1 MIGLMTRRE
10 WILIGVI
17 TGWFGFLAVWMW
29 RIGKAEQ
36 AARLDVGGEAEFL
49 VTDRVL
55 DATVPM
61 GFEAVA
67 TPADFRSAS
76 GRYIA
81 AANALL
87 AFDGAGAVTEQ
98 WRCGFELP
106 AARLTTVLEV
116 GSTVWVGT
124 DGAGVVAIEGGK
136 VRHILP
142 NWLAYRKVRALLA
155 VDSGSLLWGTEGGVV
170 RFDGKALSRF
180 QGSTERV
187 DVTALAGKEEDLY
200 VGTRTAG
207 MWRFHAG
214 QLTKFGEAEGLPD
227 AEVQA
232 VGVAGDV
239 AVAGG
244 PLGAALFRAGKFER
258 KLAEGFFVRSL
269 VVEGE
274 TLFAGTMEDGL
285 VTVPLGA
292 TGRPVVTGQ
301 GEIRQVVSATRVLT
315 PRALEKKGSAVV
327 TAPAGLLTD
336 GNVSA
341 LAMDGAGRLWV
352 GYFDRGLDILGADG
366 RLAHFEND
374 RLFCVN
380 RIAHGSGR
388 TAVATANGLVYFDGS
403 GKQKQVLTKAD
414 GLIATH
420 VTDVLLW
427 DDRALAATPA
437 GVTLFDK
444 SGARSFNAFHG
455 MVNNHVY
462 SLAERGTEI
471 FCGTL
476 GGITRIHQG
485 ELRVSYNTAN
495 SGLGANW
502 VSAMAV
508 AGTDLWVG
516 TYGGGVQRLDGNN
529 AWRSFGNELPK
540 NVVVNPGAMLAT
552 AQGIYA
558 GTLEHGLLF
567 YDLVNLR
574 WQVITRG
581 LPSVNVTALALGSGY
596 LYAGTDNGLV
606 KIVET
611 GLRV

>member
-1 MIGLMTRRE
+1 MNRRRWMGVGAGTVGFGLVGR
-10 WILIGVI
+10 WLWQV
-17 TGWFGFLAVWMW
+17 A
-29 RIGKAEQ
+29 KAEE
-36 AARLDVGGEAEFL
+36 AARLDVGGNAEFSL
-49 VTDRVL
+49 TDRVL

-67 TPADFRSAS
+67 TPADFRGSS

-87 AFDGAGAVTEQ
+87 AFNEAGVMTEQ

-106 AARLTTVLEV
+106 AARLTAVVEV
-116 GSTVWVGT
+116 GAVVWVAT

-142 NWLAYRKVRALLA
+142 NWLGHRKVRALL
-155 VDSGSLLWGTEGGVV
+155 VGDSGSLLWGTSGGVV

-200 VGTRTAG
+200 VGTRGAG

-214 QLTKFGEAEGLPD
+214 QLAKFGEAEGLPD
-227 AEVQA
+227 GEVQA

-258 KLAEGFFVRSL
+258 RLAEGFFVRSL

-285 VTVPLGA
+285 VTVPLGV
-292 TGRPVVTGQ
+292 TGRPVVTGG
-301 GEIRQVVSATRVLT
+301 GEIRQVISATKVLT
-315 PRALEKKGSAVV
+315 RTALVSKGSAVV

-352 GYFDRGLDILGADG
+352 GYFDRGLDILGTDG
-366 RLAHFEND
+366 RVVHFEND

-380 RIAHGSGR
+380 RIVHGSGR

-403 GKQKQVLTKAD
+403 GKQKQVLTKVD

-420 VTDVLLW
+420 VTDVLLV
-427 DDRALAATPA
+427 DERTFLATPA
-437 GVTLFDK
+437 GVTVIDK
-444 SGARSFNAFHG
+444 LGARSFNAFHG
-455 MVNNHVY
+455 LVNNHVY
-462 SLAERGTEI
+462 SLAARGAEI

-476 GGITRIHQG
+476 GGITRMHQG

-508 AGTDLWVG
+508 AGMDLWVG

-529 AWRSFGNELPK
+529 QWRGFGNDLPK

-552 AQGIYA
+552 AQGVYA

-581 LPSVNVTALALGSGY
+581 LPSVNVTALALGNGF

-606 KIVET
+606 KILET

>member
-1 MIGLMTRRE
+1 MMGSMTRRR
-10 WILIGVI
+10 WIGIGVG
-17 TGWFGFLAVWMW
+17 TGWFGFLGVWMW

-36 AARLDVGGEAEFL
+36 AARLDVTGNAEFL
-49 VTDRVL
+49 VTDSVR
-55 DATVPM
+55 DATLPA

-81 AANALL
+81 AANALF
-87 AFDGAGAVTEQ
+87 AFDEAGVMTEQ

-106 AARLTTVLEV
+106 AARLTAVVEV
-116 GSTVWVGT
+116 GSVVWVAT

-136 VRHILP
+136 VRHVLP
-142 NWLAYRKVRALLA
+142 NWLAHRKVRALLA
-155 VDSGSLLWGTEGGVV
+155 VESGSLLWGTAGGVV

-227 AEVQA
+227 GEVQA

-239 AVAGG
+239 AVAGT

-292 TGRPVVTGQ
+292 TGRPEVTGQ
-301 GEIRQVVSATRVLT
+301 GEIRQVVSPTRVLT
-315 PRALEKKGSAVV
+315 GTTLVSKGNPVVRAQ
-327 TAPAGLLTD
+327 AGLLTD

-352 GYFDRGLDILGADG
+352 GYFDRGLDVLGTDG
-366 RLAHFEND
+366 RVAHFEND

-380 RIAHGSGR
+380 RIVHGSGR
-388 TAVATANGLVYFDGS
+388 TAVATANGLVYFDGT

-420 VTDVLLW
+420 VTDVLLG
-427 DDRALAATPA
+427 DDRAYVATPA
-437 GVTLFDK
+437 GVTVFDK
-444 SGARSFNAFHG
+444 TGARSFNAFHG
-455 MVNNHVY
+455 LVNNHVY
-462 SLAERGTEI
+462 SLAARGMDI

-476 GGITRIHQG
+476 GGITRLHQG

-502 VSAMAV
+502 VSALAV
-508 AGTDLWVG
+508 AGTDLYAG
-516 TYGGGVQRLDGNN
+516 TYGGGVYRLDGNN
-529 AWRSFGNELPK
+529 QWRGFGNDLPK

-574 WQVITRG
+574 WQVIARG
-581 LPSVNVTALALGSGY
+581 LPSINVTALALGNGY

>member
-1 MIGLMTRRE
+1 VAGN
-10 WILIGVI
+10 
-17 TGWFGFLAVWMW
+17 
-29 RIGKAEQ
+29 
-36 AARLDVGGEAEFL
+36 AEFL
-49 VTDRVL
+49 VSDRVL
-55 DATVPM
+55 DATLPA

-87 AFDGAGAVTEQ
+87 AFDEAGVVTEQ

-106 AARLTTVLEV
+106 AARLTAMLEV
-116 GSTVWVGT
+116 GSTVWVAT

-136 VRHILP
+136 VRHVLP
-142 NWLAYRKVRALLA
+142 NWLAHRKVRTLLA

-170 RFDGKALSRF
+170 RYDGKALSRF

-187 DVTALAGKEEDLY
+187 DVTSLAGKEEDLY
-200 VGTRTAG
+200 VGTRGAG

-269 VVEGE
+269 RVEGE
-274 TLFAGTMEDGL
+274 TLWAGTMEDGL

-292 TGRPVVTGQ
+292 TGRPVVTGE
-301 GEIRQVVSATRVLT
+301 GEIRQVVSAERVLT
-315 PRALEKKGSAVV
+315 PRTLDSKGSAVV
-327 TAPAGLLTD
+327 TAPTGLLTD

-341 LAMDGAGRLWV
+341 LAMDSGGRLWV

-366 RLAHFEND
+366 RVTHFEND

-380 RIAHGSGR
+380 RIVHGAGR

-420 VTDVLLW
+420 VTDVLLGE
-427 DDRALAATPA
+427 DRVYAATPA

-444 SGARSFNAFHG
+444 TGARSFNAFHG

-462 SLAERGTEI
+462 SLAARGMEI
-471 FCGTL
+471 FYGTL
-476 GGITRIHQG
+476 GGITRMYQG

-529 AWRSFGNELPK
+529 AWRSVGNDLPK

-552 AQGIYA
+552 AQGIYV

-581 LPSVNVTALALGSGY
+581 LPSVNVTALALGNGY